1 MNLFYLSFYVKRVFQ
16 WSGMGTS
23 EDLWKLTFYYPISF
37 NSSYYAGSIIDFQ
50 NTNDISV
57 FNPLIFTISNPNT
70 SSVSI
75 SARRVKSIIN
85 NTSIRGNGIFGLL
98 FIIGY

>member
-16 WSGMGTS
+16 WSNVSTYNDEES
-23 EDLWKLTFYYPISF
+23 WKITFYYPISF
-37 NSSYYAGSIIDFQ
+37 NRSYYAGNIIDYH

-57 FNPLIFTISNPNT
+57 FNPLVFSISNPNT
-70 SSVSI
+70 SSTSI

-85 NTSIRGNGIFGLL
+85 NREGDGIFGLL